1 MLPNMHIWDERK
13 YKNMNKKLLLSLG
26 SIAAIA
32 APVATVVACGSND
45 EKKKDNTPE
54 TGQTPDTTHTPN
66 GAQEP
71 ATGHTPDAGHT
82 SEGTHTSSSGHQQ
95 GSMPHTQNGNH
106 AVAQESLDEML
117 TKGSEG

>member
-1 MLPNMHIWDERK
+1 
-13 YKNMNKKLLLSLG
+13 MNKKLLLSLG

-54 TGQTPDTTHTPN
+54 TGQAPDTTHTPN

-95 GSMPHTQNGNH
+95 GSIPHTQNVNH
-106 AVAQESLDEML
+106 EVVQESLDEML